1 MAKVM
6 KPICVPVKHAAAMIG
21 VRPYWIVK
29 ALREKTL
36 VARQIGVKSLISVA
50 DLERWFANLPPTPHK
65 KRSRHADN
73 L

>member
-50 DLERWFANLPPTPHK
+50 DLEHWFNSLPPTPPKHRRK
-65 KRSRHADN
+65 SP
-73 L
+73 